1 MNSFQC
7 LGGKLCKE
15 IYDIIQETNSLLN
28 INDKKLFDE
37 TLELLYKYDTSICYS
52 DCTTIKMMKKHKIMY
67 HMIVILIKKKELPEY
82 VT

>member
-52 DCTTIKMMKKHKIMY
+52 DYTTIKMMKKHKI
-67 HMIVILIKKKELPEY
+67 ICII
-82 VT
+82 